1 MKKLVIVFT
10 LLVIIAS
17 ITSCRKKGCT
27 DTSAINYDA
36 EAKKED
42 GTCEWKTEH
51 QLVLNFSHNYDGAA
65 FSSSDFSELNYTN
78 SFGNVHSITKLM
90 YLISDLRLYT
100 SDGDSVVIE
109 GHRLVNLSD
118 TETLTYRLDQQ
129 IPVGSYIGIGFSFGF
144 DATDNTTGAYPDLN
158 VANWSWPMNLG
169 GGYHNMQ
176 FEGNFI
182 TTVPDTIGFGYHM
195 GTAREI
201 IGADTIFHSNH
212 FLVNLPNSSF
222 TLSQDA
228 AVEIQMNIAEWFKNP
243 NLWDLNDYSS
253 LLMTNYAA
261 QGLMNANG
269 SSVFTLGE
277 ITLLK

>member
-100 SDGDSVVIE
+100 LDGDSVIIE
-109 GHRLVNLSD
+109 GYQLINLSD
-118 TETLTYRLDQQ
+118 PGTLSYELDQQ
-129 IPVGSYIGIGFSFGF
+129 IPIGSYTGIGFNFGF
-144 DATDNTTGAYPDLN
+144 DATDNVSEAYPELN
-158 VANWSWPMNLG
+158 VANWSWQMMLG

-182 TTVPDTIGFGYHM
+182 TGVSDTIGFAYHM

-201 IGADTIFHSNH
+201 VGVDTTFQANH
-212 FLVNLPNSSF
+212 VLVHLPNSGF

-228 AVEIQMNIAEWFKNP
+228 TIEVKMNIAEWFKNP
-243 NLWDLNDYSS
+243 NVWDLNTYNAM
-253 LLMTNYAA
+253 LMSNYAA
-261 QGLMNANG
+261 QGLMNENG

-277 ITLLK
+277 ITD